1 MSTKAYYPISEI
13 GKGKPGFAKT
23 RSIIEAAFYGNN
35 VVKINSLK
43 EAYELAK
50 NSPGTIVT
58 DMPVYNPEAIG
69 LDKGAKV
76 LLFND
81 GSITGRYAAARRIQ
95 GEPGVNNDRL
105 DKILM
110 DAVYDTR
117 WKKLYHAE
125 AYIGLDKEF
134 MVKAHLLIPQGEENI
149 LYNWMLNFQYIND
162 TYLKMYKETEEDYK
176 NPYFSPLLA
185 NDFSNL
191 PDTLIITAEYDPLR
205 DEGEKYA
212 RCLKKAGNRVE
223 AYRMKDA
230 LHGYFALSTKYVL
243 VRETYELI
251 NRFLGEDE

>member
-1 MSTKAYYPISEI
+1 MATKAFYPINEI

-58 DMPVYNPEAIG
+58 DMPVYRAEEIG
-69 LDKGAKV
+69 LDRDAKV

-95 GEPGVNNDRL
+95 GEPGVNQDKL

-117 WKKLYHAE
+117 YKKMYHAE
-125 AYIGLDKEF
+125 AYIGLDK
-134 MVKAHLLIPQGEENI
+134 
-149 LYNWMLNFQYIND
+149 D
-162 TYLKMYKETEEDYK
+162 TRRT
-176 NPYFSPLLA
+176 S
-185 NDFSNL
+185 
-191 PDTLIITAEYDPLR
+191 IRAEL
-205 DEGEKYA
+205 
-212 RCLKKAGNRVE
+212 
-223 AYRMKDA
+223 
-230 LHGYFALSTKYVL
+230 
-243 VRETYELI
+243 
-251 NRFLGEDE
+251 